1 MQRPAA
7 GALPHL
13 APWRRVERIVILG
26 AMISMAPMGIDMY
39 LPALPALERAFATGA
54 GQVQL
59 TLSTFFLGFALGQ
72 AVYGPIS
79 DRFGRRPPLFAGLAL
94 FAAASVGCAYAPTV
108 EALAGLRF
116 LQAVG
121 ACAGMVIARAMVR
134 DLFEVRD
141 AVRVFSALMLVVGLA
156 PILAPLL
163 GGYVQLWFGWQA
175 IFLLLAGF
183 GVAVAAV
190 AWLRLGETRSPGP
203 AGSLSPGAVMG
214 VYLGLMKS
222 RPFMGYALSG
232 GVTIAGMFAY
242 IAGSPFVFIEL
253 HGVPAQQFGW
263 LFGANALGFVLAAQ
277 VNGRMMRGADPRR
290 VLRLALVVQA
300 AAGLALLA
308 AALTGAGGLP
318 GVWAPLFVF
327 ISGLGFVMP
336 NATALAMAP
345 HGENAGAASALLGVM
360 QFGLAALAATILGAI
375 QARSAVPMAAV
386 VAGAGALGLAV
397 NRIVVGNPRRSLP

>member
-1 MQRPAA
+1 MQRPVS
-7 GALPHL
+7 GTVPQL

-26 AMISMAPMGIDMY
+26 AMIAMAPMGVDMY
-39 LPALPALERAFATGA
+39 LPALPTLERAFAAGA
-54 GQVQL
+54 GQVQF

-72 AVYGPIS
+72 AAYGPVS

-108 EALAGLRF
+108 EALAALRF
-116 LQAVG
+116 LQALG

-134 DLFEVRD
+134 DLFALRD
-141 AVRVFSALMLVVGLA
+141 AARAYSALMLVVGLA

-163 GGYVQLWFGWQA
+163 GGYLQLWFGWQS

-183 GVAVAAV
+183 GVLVAGM
-190 AWLRLGETRSPGP
+190 AWFRLGETHPPEP
-203 AGSLSPGAVMG
+203 AASLSPAAVLG
-214 VYLGLMKS
+214 VYLGLAKS

-253 HGVPAQQFGW
+253 YGVPAQQFGW

-290 VLRLALVVQA
+290 VLRRALAVQA
-300 AAGLALLA
+300 ASGLALLA
-308 AALTGAGGLP
+308 AALTGAGGLA
-318 GVWAPLFVF
+318 GVWLPLLIY

-360 QFGLAALAATILGAI
+360 QFGLAALAATVLGAI
-375 QARSAVPMAAV
+375 QAHSAAPMAAV
-386 VAGAGALGLAV
+386 VAGAGLLGFAV
-397 NRIVVGNPRRSLP
+397 NRIVVGRKA